1 MDNSVISLLFK
12 SIPLLFNG
20 VIQTLWIAVY
30 SLCISTVCGIVF
42 GIFRMSSIRGIQI
55 LTRAYVEIFRA
66 VPVLVFMFFFFFGL
80 PILWG
85 IEVPGILAAVLALSF
100 WGIAEIG
107 EIVRG
112 ALQSLPKGQT
122 EAGKS
127 IGLSTYQLYRHVLLP
142 QALRRMIPPV
152 MNIYTRMIKST
163 SLAVLI
169 GAREMIKIGQEI
181 IERTGQSLLIYTCLF
196 IFYFLLCYPISL
208 WSRKLERDWHY

>member
-20 VIQTLWIAVY
+20 VIQTLWIAIY

-66 VPVLVFMFFFFFGL
+66 VPVLVFMFFFFFFGL

-112 ALQSLPKGQT
+112 ACNHCRRDKRRRGKASVSARTNYIDMCSSLK
-122 EAGKS
+122 
-127 IGLSTYQLYRHVLLP
+127 
-142 QALRRMIPPV
+142 
-152 MNIYTRMIKST
+152 
-163 SLAVLI
+163 
-169 GAREMIKIGQEI
+169 
-181 IERTGQSLLIYTCLF
+181 
-196 IFYFLLCYPISL
+196 LCG
-208 WSRKLERDWHY
+208 E